1 MSRFPAMLAALSVGM
16 LLTACEPNSP
26 ERPEWRDDAYYAV
39 SGASSDVA
47 TATLVLHQLTAGRVQ
62 QNYARVVLLA
72 AEDDVGKQ
80 SSSFSS
86 MQPAVVDTDRYHKV
100 TSALSD
106 AGDVL
111 SDVRIAVVRDDPSA
125 YPSLLKQLA
134 KQSSTLDKVE
144 SDLGGLRGK
153 P

>member
-1 MSRFPAMLAALSVGM
+1 MLSVGI

-39 SGASSDVA
+39 SGTSSAVA
-47 TATLVLHQLTAGRVQ
+47 TATLVVQQLTDGRLQ
-62 QNYARVVLLA
+62 RNYARAALIA
-72 AEDDVGKQ
+72 AEDDAGKQ
-80 SSSFSS
+80 SSSFSA
-86 MQPAVVDTDRYHKV
+86 MQPAPVDTARYHEV
-100 TSALSD
+100 TSVLSD

-111 SDVRIAVVRDDPSA
+111 ADVRIAVVRDHSA
-125 YPSLLKQLA
+125 SYPSLLKQLA
-134 KQSSTLDKVE
+134 QQTKALDKVE

>member
-1 MSRFPAMLAALSVGM
+1 MVAALSVGM

-39 SGASSDVA
+39 SGTASAVA
-47 TATLVLHQLTAGRVQ
+47 TATLVVHQLTSGRLQ
-62 QNYARVVLLA
+62 QNYARATLIA
-72 AEDDVGKQ
+72 AEDDAGKQ
-80 SSSFSS
+80 SSSFSA
-86 MQPAVVDTDRYHKV
+86 MQPAPVDTDRYHEV

-111 SDVRIAVVRDDPSA
+111 ADVRIAVVRDNTAA
-125 YPSLLKQLA
+125 YPSLLKQLN
-134 KQSSTLDKVE
+134 KQTQALNKVE